1 MSSFS
6 TPQRSRA
13 GGIAVFVKNKFVLFV
28 VLACAAGILP
38 SQAQISMSV
47 GSYSQNFDALG
58 AASANWTNNVTL
70 PGWYGSKGNG
80 DATNYVAGAG
90 TSTGGGMYS
99 FGVSGVNPSADR
111 ALGTLGAS
119 SITYIFGVRFTNN
132 TASTV
137 TNVAISYTGEQ
148 WRSGTTVNPQSLAFS
163 YQVSSVPITNTHS
176 GVWVNFAALDFVS
189 PNLSAAGAALD
200 GNASTNQQVFAN
212 INLTGVVVLP
222 GQELAVRWLDVDD
235 SPGFDNALAIDDVSV
250 IFTGDVPAAPVIT
263 TQPASQIVTQN
274 DNVTF
279 TVVATGSAP
288 LSYQWQFN
296 QTDIAAATNAFL
308 TLNDV
313 TTNQA
318 GNYSVTITNA
328 LGSTN
333 SEIATLTVYPAEPV
347 VVGFSLLDY
356 NTHGNLIGDWTTNS
370 LQVQAIG
377 RQVQFLDPDI
387 MTFQEIPMTNSGWTH
402 MSEFVAVYRPGFH
415 LAINSGTDG
424 FIRSAIISRFPITR
438 STSWLDGASL
448 VQFGY
453 SNSPSIFT
461 RDLFEAVVSV
471 PGFPQPLHVFTTHL
485 KSGTSASVDAHRRA
499 AEASAIS
506 NYFVTGFL
514 TTNALHPYLLTGD
527 MNEDI
532 LIPATGSQQPI
543 QRLTNAPTGLH
554 LTTPVNSFTGDSKTF
569 SIQDSGGL
577 SRRYDYI
584 LPSGLLY
591 SNIASSQ
598 IFRSDQLDPVPPN
611 LNSNDDKVAS
621 DHLPL
626 FMVFN
631 NPYDKPF
638 RLLSFARSN
647 ENVALAWQTVP
658 GQPYSLESSTNLT
671 AWTTLEDHLVATSF
685 LLNYATNLG
694 EAEHY
699 FRVHRLP

>member
-1 MSSFS
+1 
-6 TPQRSRA
+6 
-13 GGIAVFVKNKFVLFV
+13 
-28 VLACAAGILP
+28 
-38 SQAQISMSV
+38 MSV

-70 PGWYGSKGNG
+70 SGWYGSKGNG
-80 DATNYVAGAG
+80 DATNYLAGAG

-99 FGVSGVNPSADR
+99 FGVGGVNPGADR
-111 ALGTLGAS
+111 ALGALGAS
-119 SITYIFGVRFTNN
+119 SITYVFGVRFTNN
-132 TASTV
+132 TASAV
-137 TNVAISYTGEQ
+137 TNIAISYTGEQ

-163 YQVSSVPITNTHS
+163 YQVSSAPITNTHS
-176 GVWVNFAALDFVS
+176 GVWVGFAALNFVS
-189 PNLSAAGAALD
+189 PNLSSLTNALD

-222 GQELAVRWLDVDD
+222 GQELALRWLDVDD
-235 SPGFDNALAIDDVSV
+235 SGFDNALAIDNFSVS
-250 IFTGDVPAAPVIT
+250 FTSDVPAAPVIT

-279 TVVATGSAP
+279 TVVAAGSAP

-296 QTDIAAATNAFL
+296 QTNVVDATNDSL
-308 TLNDV
+308 TLNSV

-333 SEIATLTVYPAEPV
+333 SEAATLTVYPAGPV

-356 NTHGNLIGDWTTNS
+356 NTHGNAISDWTTNS
-370 LQVQAIG
+370 LQVRAIG

-387 MTFQEIPMTNSGWTH
+387 MTFQEIPMTNSGWAH
-402 MSEFVAVYRPGFH
+402 MGEFVAVYRPGFH
-415 LAINSGTDG
+415 LATNSGTDG
-424 FIRSAIISRFPITR
+424 FIRSAIISRYPITR

-448 VQFGY
+448 VPFGY

-471 PGFPQPLHVFTTHL
+471 PGFPQPLHIFTTHL
-485 KSGTSASVDAHRRA
+485 KSGNSSSADAQRRA

-506 NYFVTGFL
+506 NYFATGFL
-514 TTNALHPYLLTGD
+514 TTNSLHPYLLTGD

-532 LIPATGSQQPI
+532 LIPSTGSQQPI
-543 QRLTNAPTGLH
+543 QRLTNTPTGLH
-554 LTTPVNSFTGDSKTF
+554 LTTPTNRFTGDSKTF

-577 SRRYDYI
+577 SKRYDYI

-598 IFRSDQLDPVPPN
+598 IFRSDLLNPVPPN

-621 DHLPL
+621 DHLPV

-638 RLLSFARSN
+638 RLLSIARSN
-647 ENVALAWQTVP
+647 ANVALAWQSVP
-658 GQPYSLESSTNLT
+658 GQPYRVETSTNLA
-671 AWTTLEDHLVATSF
+671 AWTTLASNLVATNF
-685 LLNYATNLG
+685 TFNYATNLG
-694 EAEHY
+694 EAERY
-699 FRVHRLP
+699 FRIHRVP

>member
-1 MSSFS
+1 MSSS
-6 TPQRSRA
+6 ATPQGCGA
-13 GGIAVFVKNKFVLFV
+13 GGIVVFVKKLFVLLL
-28 VLACAAGILP
+28 VLACAAGLFATH
-38 SQAQISMSV
+38 AQIPMSA
-47 GSYSQNFDALG
+47 GSYSQNFDSLG
-58 AASANWTNNVTL
+58 ATSANWTNNVTL

-80 DATNYVAGAG
+80 DATNFVAGAG

-99 FGVSGVNPSADR
+99 FGVNGVSSSSDR
-111 ALGTLGAS
+111 AMGTLGAS

-163 YQVSSVPITNTHS
+163 YQVSSASITNTHS
-176 GVWVNFAALDFVS
+176 GVWVGFAALNFVS
-189 PNLSAAGAALD
+189 PNLSSLTNALD

-222 GQELAVRWLDVDD
+222 GQELALRWLDVDD
-235 SPGFDNALAIDDVSV
+235 SPGFDNALAIDDFSIV
-250 IFTGDVPAAPVIT
+250 FTGDVAAAPVIT
-263 TQPASQIVTQN
+263 TQPASQVVTQN

-279 TVVATGSAP
+279 TVVVTGSAP

-296 QTDIAAATNAFL
+296 QTNIAAATNASL
-308 TLNDV
+308 TLNVV

-318 GNYSVTITNA
+318 GNYSVAITNA

-333 SEIATLTVYPAEPV
+333 SETATLTVYPAAPA

-356 NTHGNLIGDWTTNS
+356 NTHGNAVSDWTTNS

-402 MSEFVAVYRPGFH
+402 MGEFVAVYRPGFH

-424 FIRSAIISRFPITR
+424 FIRSAIVSRFPITR
-438 STSWLDGASL
+438 STSWLDGSSL
-448 VQFGY
+448 LAFGY
-453 SNSPSIFT
+453 SNSPSTFT

-485 KSGTSASVDAHRRA
+485 KSGNSSSVDAQRRA

-506 NYFVTGFL
+506 NYFVTAFL

-532 LIPATGSQQPI
+532 LIPSTGSQQPI
-543 QRLTNAPTGLH
+543 QRLTNAPSGLH
-554 LTTPVNSFTGDSKTF
+554 LATPTNFFTGDSKTF

-577 SRRYDYI
+577 SKRYDYI
-584 LPSGLLY
+584 LPNGLLH

-598 IFRSDQLDPVPPN
+598 IFRSDLLNPLPPN

-621 DHLPL
+621 DHLPV

-638 RLLSFARSN
+638 RLLSIARSN
-647 ENVALAWQTVP
+647 EDVALVWQSVP
-658 GQPYSLESSTNLT
+658 GQPYRLETSTNLA
-671 AWTTLEDHLVATSF
+671 AWTTFANNLVATNSTF
-685 LLNYATNLG
+685 NFTTNRG
-694 EAEHY
+694 ESQRY
-699 FRVHRLP
+699 FRIYRLP